1 MAQGEFC
8 WQQPQRRLRVTA
20 ERTLESQIGK
30 LEIRN
35 KYSGT
40 ATWAGMPR
48 GAGAP
53 AFPFVLFFFW
63 MGGNV
68 LLSHGA
74 DLFGQAVSPIFPS
87 SCFCYVVLPYPLLS
101 DARWDFA
108 PWKAVGNVLMDTRE
122 RGSHLLLGRSLLMG
136 SSPKRPRAP

>member
-1 MAQGEFC
+1 MGQ
-8 WQQPQRRLRVTA
+8 
-20 ERTLESQIGK
+20 
-30 LEIRN
+30 
-35 KYSGT
+35 
-40 ATWAGMPR
+40 PR
-48 GAGAP
+48 GLACLVVLGLLL
-53 AFPFVLFFFW
+53 FPLCCFFFLDG
-63 MGGNV
+63 GGNV
-68 LLSHGA
+68 LLSHGT

-108 PWKAVGNVLMDTRE
+108 PWKAVGSVLMDTRE